1 MPLESLLP
9 LTPLQSLLGFD
20 YLPHRYHGAIELLF
34 AFVCFA
40 AAIALRRRRRIVTSP
55 TFMMLGLGALI
66 DLVAGSVV
74 SNPKLAGAF
83 GGAAVLF
90 FFWGVVRLLM
100 DTVDYTTRRAR
111 RDVSNILRDLI
122 SLSLY
127 AAVLVAVLAADFQ
140 VNVYSLVASVG
151 VLGVVIGFA
160 VQQTL
165 GDIFSGLALQ
175 LQRPFDHGDWVRS
188 GQFFGRVQ
196 GVGVRSTTVITRSN
210 ERLEIPNSAIAKEVL
225 TNYGSPPVCDEISIG
240 ISYDEPPNRVREVIL
255 KVLTDVQH
263 VLMDPS
269 PEVLAWEYG
278 DSAIKYRIKYW
289 ISDYTLQEQIRNSLV
304 TSLWYALRRN
314 AMDIPFPIQTIDV
327 RSPRISGRSQ
337 EQFENEIIRELRQID
352 FLRNMSEQEVRLL
365 VPNVQVHEFGAGE
378 TLFTQGDT
386 GDTMYIIR
394 RGKVEILGRT
404 ENGATRHIAVLG
416 RPQII
421 GEAGMMTGEPR
432 NATCRAQIDVEV
444 LELNRESFSHLFKQ
458 HPEAVEQISE
468 VIANRA
474 SERKELLK
482 DTGQNGV
489 TERRNWWIAKV
500 REIFDLG

>member
-55 TFMMLGLGALI
+55 TFMMLGVGALI
-66 DLVAGSVV
+66 DLIAGSVV
-74 SNPKLAGAF
+74 SNPKFAGAF

-127 AAVLVAVLAADFQ
+127 AAVLVGVLAADFQ

-196 GVGVRSTTVITRSN
+196 GVGVRSTTVITRNN

-421 GEAGMMTGEPR
+421 GEAGMMSGEPR
-432 NATCRAQIDVEV
+432 NATCRAQTDVEV
-444 LELNRESFSHLFKQ
+444 LELNRESFSDLFKQ
-458 HPEAVEQISE
+458 HPEAIEQISE

-482 DTGQNGV
+482 DPGQNGV
-489 TERRNWWIAKV
+489 TARRNWWIAKV